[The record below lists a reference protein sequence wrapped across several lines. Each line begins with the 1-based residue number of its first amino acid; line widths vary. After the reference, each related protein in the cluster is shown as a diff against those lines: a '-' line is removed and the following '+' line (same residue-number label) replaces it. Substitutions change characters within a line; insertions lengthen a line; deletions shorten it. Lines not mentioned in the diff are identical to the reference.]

1 MGIILTD
8 TYTLPCGIELSNA
21 YISFFQEQLFIQPQI
36 FPDIGQGFMVNT
48 NYRIY
53 KDQEAREQVL
63 GVVEKG
69 AIMNT
74 SNTLADAYTQL
85 YVALKQKFPNSTDA

>member
-8 TYTLPCGIELSNA
+8 VYSLPSGINLSNA
-21 YISFFQEQLFIQPQI
+21 YISFYQEQLFIQPT
-36 FPDIGQGFMVNT
+36 IGIDTSTQYMVSS

-53 KDQEAREQVL
+53 RDQEARDLVL
-63 GVVEKG
+63 GVVEKS

-74 SNTLADAYTQL
+74 SDTIADAYSQL
-85 YVALKQKFPNSTDA
+85 YVALKQKFPNSIDA